1 MFINIFIV
9 VIILLILS
17 LSITAITQNWSL
29 IPPPKERDF
38 GSALADWAK
47 RRKLPY
53 APQHGHVISGVYN
66 NRWFAIGTK
75 NEETRSAS
83 ASELK
88 TSREPV
94 FRSLGIGWKIRE

>member
-47 RRKLPY
+47 RRKLP
-53 APQHGHVISGVYN
+53 
-66 NRWFAIGTK
+66 
-75 NEETRSAS
+75 
-83 ASELK
+83 
-88 TSREPV
+88 
-94 FRSLGIGWKIRE
+94 